1 MKQFYL
7 SLIAVLCISTSI
19 HAQSSALTQSQTTAD
34 YSTFNLVSDTQTW
47 QLTGIA
53 HNDQYTGLFFR
64 ITITKNQEGWFSF
77 PKDIYI
83 SGAFGTYYPIAM
95 TVSEQEHELGKPYY
109 YTKGN
114 KGKGADVLLYFPRV
128 PAGITSIN
136 YCEPKFIRWD
146 NIPIADNPD
155 PCEKTNWTDATLR
168 AHWNE
173 SKCLPIE
180 GIYYFTTT
188 NSKEWWGDIKHTLA
202 IIKDDY
208 QYKVIY
214 LRGSN
219 PGVWR
224 EGDLKATFV
233 PTATRG
239 LYKATSWFMENK
251 INNEDFYLK
260 FTEGYMSIYEN
271 TSNVTA
277 DFLKLYPAVDENE
290 EPAAYTPT
298 TRGQSTTV
306 ASAPITLSAT
316 GSGVFIADK
325 VLVTNHHVIEGA
337 RKIEVIVKD
346 GNNVSTYIAKV
357 LSTDKT
363 NDLALISIEDEKF
376 AGIGDLPFAISTR
389 TRDVGTSIFTMG
401 YPMATYMGE
410 EVKITDG
417 IINSKTGYDGD
428 IVTYQ
433 ISAPIQPGSSG
444 GPLFDKAGYLIGIT
458 NAGIREAQNVGYAI
472 KGSYLCNLI
481 ESAPVTINIP
491 ENNTIENMELT
502 EQVKQLSKYVVFI
515 KVY

>member
-1 MKQFYL
+1 MKRIYIILITMLCMGFNLRAQSA
-7 SLIAVLCISTSI
+7 SLIP
-19 HAQSSALTQSQTTAD
+19 TQTNAD
-34 YSTFNLVSDTQTW
+34 YSNFNLGSNTQTL

-64 ITITKNQEGWFSF
+64 ITIKNNQEGWFSF
-77 PKDIYI
+77 PKEIYI
-83 SGAFGTYYPIAM
+83 TGAFGTYYPIAM
-95 TVSEQEHELGKPYY
+95 TVSEQEYELGKPYY
-109 YTKGN
+109 YSKGN
-114 KGKGADVLLYFPRV
+114 KGKSADILLYFPRV

-136 YCEPKFIRWD
+136 YCEPKSIRWD
-146 NIPIADNPD
+146 NIPIVDNPD
-155 PCEKTNWTDATLR
+155 PCEKTNWSEATLR

-173 SKCLPIE
+173 SRCLPIE
-180 GIYYFTTT
+180 GIYYFTNT
-188 NSKEWWGDIKHTLA
+188 NSKEWWGENKHTLA
-202 IIKDDY
+202 IIKDGY

-219 PGVWR
+219 PGVWH
-224 EGDLKATFV
+224 EGDIKATFV

-239 LYKATSWFMENK
+239 LYKVISWFMENK
-251 INNEDFYLK
+251 INNEDFYVK

-271 TSNVTA
+271 SSNVTA
-277 DFLKLYPAVDENE
+277 DFLKLYPAIDENE
-290 EPAAYTPT
+290 EPSTYTPT
-298 TRGQSTTV
+298 TKEQTPPSSSSTT
-306 ASAPITLSAT
+306 TLSAT
-316 GSGVFIADK
+316 GSGIFISDK
-325 VLVTNHHVIEGA
+325 VVVTNNHVIAGA

-363 NDLALISIEDEKF
+363 NDLALITIEDEKF
-376 AGIGDLPFAISTR
+376 TGIGELPFAISTR
-389 TRDVGTSIFTMG
+389 TKDVGTSIFTMG

-444 GPLFDKAGYLIGIT
+444 GPLFDKTGYLIGIT
-458 NAGIREAQNVGYAI
+458 NAGIIDAQNVGYAI

-481 ESAPVTINIP
+481 ESAPVTLNIP

-502 EQVKQLSKYVVFI
+502 EQIKKLSKYVVFI

>member
-1 MKQFYL
+1 MKRILLFLLVTMCL
-7 SLIAVLCISTSI
+7 SPIKSMGQASLVPAQTSTDF
-19 HAQSSALTQSQTTAD
+19 SAYT
-34 YSTFNLVSDTQTW
+34 YVSKLQTW
-47 QLTGIA
+47 KLTGIA
-53 HNDQYTGLFFR
+53 HNDVFTGLFFR
-64 ITITKNQEGWFSF
+64 IDVNNNQEGWFTF

-83 SGAFGTYYPIAM
+83 SGDFGTYSPVGLKVADKD
-95 TVSEQEHELGKPYY
+95 HELGKPWRYY
-109 YTKGN
+109 KGN
-114 KGKGADVLLYFPRV
+114 KGKGADVLLLFPRI
-128 PAGITSIN
+128 PAGVSSIN
-136 YCEPKFIRWD
+136 YCEPNFIRWD
-146 NIPIADNPD
+146 NIPITDNPD
-155 PCEKTNWTDATLR
+155 PAEKTNWTDANLR
-168 AHWNE
+168 AHWSQN
-173 SKCLPIE
+173 KCLPIE
-180 GIYYFTTT
+180 GIYYFTNTT
-188 NSKEWWGDIKHTLA
+188 SKEWWGENKHTLA
-202 IIKDDY
+202 VIKDDY
-208 QYKVIY
+208 QYKLLY
-214 LRGSN
+214 LRGLKS
-219 PGVWR
+219 GVWQ
-224 EGDLKATFV
+224 EGDVKAVFV

-239 LYKATSWFMENK
+239 LYKATSWLMDNK

-260 FTEGYMSIYEN
+260 FSDGFMSIYEN

-277 DFLKLYPAVDENE
+277 DFLKLFPAVDENLE
-290 EPAAYTPT
+290 
-298 TRGQSTTV
+298 
-306 ASAPITLSAT
+306 SAPYIPSTGSVSATQSSSSPSAT
-316 GSGVFIADK
+316 GSGIFIADK
-325 VLVTNHHVIEGA
+325 VVVTNNHVITGA
-337 RKIEVIVKD
+337 RKIEVIIKD

-363 NDLALISIEDEKF
+363 NDLALISIDDEKF
-376 AGIGDLPFAISTR
+376 GGIGTLPFAISTK

-491 ENNTIENMELT
+491 ENNTIENLELT

>member
-1 MKQFYL
+1 MCL
-7 SLIAVLCISTSI
+7 SPIKSMGQAPLIPAQTST
-19 HAQSSALTQSQTTAD
+19 D
-34 YSTFNLVSDTQTW
+34 YSPYILVTKGQTW
-47 QLTGIA
+47 RLTGIA
-53 HNDQYTGLFFR
+53 HNDALTGLFFR
-64 ITITKNQEGWFSF
+64 IDITNNKEGSFAF

-83 SGAFGTYYPIAM
+83 SGEFGSYHPIGLK
-95 TVSEQEHELGKPYY
+95 VEEKDFELGKYWGYY
-109 YTKGN
+109 SRN
-114 KGKGADVLLYFPRV
+114 KGKGADILLLFPRI
-128 PAGITSIN
+128 PAGISSIN
-136 YCEPKFIRWD
+136 YCEPNFIRWD
-146 NIPIADNPD
+146 NIPITDNPD
-155 PCEKTNWTDATLR
+155 PAEKTNWTDASLR
-168 AHWNE
+168 THWSENRC
-173 SKCLPIE
+173 SPIE
-180 GIYYFTTT
+180 GIYYFTNTT
-188 NSKEWWGDIKHTLA
+188 SKEWWGENKHTLA
-202 IIKDDY
+202 VIKDDY
-208 QYKVIY
+208 QYKLIY
-214 LRGSN
+214 LRGLNS
-219 PGVWR
+219 GVWK
-224 EGDLKATFV
+224 EGDVKATFV

-239 LYKATSWFMENK
+239 LYKATSWLMDNK

-260 FTEGYMSIYEN
+260 FNDGFMSIYEN

-277 DFLKLYPAVDENE
+277 EFLKLFPAVDENDE
-290 EPAAYTPT
+290 VGPYVP
-298 TRGQSTTV
+298 STGGTSSINT
-306 ASAPITLSAT
+306 ASSASAT
-316 GSGVFIADK
+316 GSGIFVAEK
-325 VLVTNHHVIEGA
+325 VVVTNNHVISGA
-337 RKIEVIVKD
+337 KKIEVIIKD
-346 GNNVSTYIAKV
+346 GNKVSTYTAKV

-376 AGIGDLPFAISTR
+376 TGIGTLPFAISTR

-491 ENNTIENMELT
+491 DNNTIENMELT